1 MKKQNKRGRR
11 GNRGAML
18 GITAVVI
25 VLLVS
30 LTVQSH
36 SLMAKNAAYEEQ
48 EAKLTEQLEDEKKRT
63 EEINGLQEYMQTDE
77 YVEKIARDKLGLV
90 YPDEILI
97 KPEG

>member
-1 MKKQNKRGRR
+1 MKKRRRRGRR

-18 GITAVVI
+18 SITAVVA
-25 VLLVS
+25 VLLIS
-30 LTVQSH
+30 LTIQSH

-48 EAKLTEQLEDEKKRT
+48 EAKLTQELENEKART

-77 YVEKIARDKLGLV
+77 YVEKVARDKLGLV

-97 KPEG
+97 KPEN

>member
-1 MKKQNKRGRR
+1 MRRRKKRGRR
-11 GNRGAML
+11 GNRSAML
-18 GITAVVI
+18 CITAVVA

-30 LTVQSH
+30 LTIQSH

-48 EAKLTEQLEDEKKRT
+48 EAKLEKQLEDEKQRT
-63 EEINGLQEYMQTDE
+63 EEIDGLETYMQTDE
-77 YVEKIARDKLGLV
+77 YIEKIARDKLGLV